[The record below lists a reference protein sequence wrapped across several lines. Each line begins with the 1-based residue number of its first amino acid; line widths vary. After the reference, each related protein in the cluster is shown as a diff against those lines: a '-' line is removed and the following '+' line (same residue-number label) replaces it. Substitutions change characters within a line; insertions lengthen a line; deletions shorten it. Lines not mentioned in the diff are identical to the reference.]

1 MRVSI
6 KRWML
11 AAFIIATMPL
21 FAQQADIQF
30 FRQPDTR
37 GLNVFE
43 TPKTDDILF
52 QGLRVRVGGA
62 FTQQYQGLNHSNGN
76 DTIDLYGMA
85 PGFNLATANLNFDVQ
100 LEDGVRLQLVT
111 YLSSRHHP
119 EAWVKG
125 GFIQFDKLSFLG
137 DGFDWFDKYMTLR
150 LGHYQVNYGDM
161 QFRRTDNGN
170 AMYNPFVG
178 NSIMDAFAT
187 EIGGDLTFQHPDG
200 LLAVLGITNGEIQ
213 GDITDNDL
221 KGPAFQLKLGW
232 DKQMS
237 DDLRVRFTGSAYMAP
252 SSPRSTLYSGDR
264 SGSRFY
270 LVMSDPGARAGDD
283 FTTGRVNPN
292 LRNEVTSIMLTPFVK
307 YKGIEFFG
315 FYEIANGKNEGEDDA
330 RGYNQLLAE
339 VLYRFAKDE
348 QVYVG
353 GRYNTVTGPSFSG
366 ITPAD
371 PDANITITRMEFG
384 AGWFV
389 TKNLL
394 LKATYVD
401 QTYNDVTEGS
411 KFYEGNFNGFMAEA
425 TVAF

>member
-1 MRVSI
+1 MKTLFKSLHLAMALLIAVP
-6 KRWML
+6 ML
-11 AAFIIATMPL
+11 
-21 FAQQADIQF
+21 AQQAPIQF
-30 FRQPDTR
+30 FRQPDAR
-37 GLNVFE
+37 GLNIFE

-52 QGLRVRVGGA
+52 EGLRVRIGGA
-62 FTQQYQGLNHSNGN
+62 FTQQYQGLTHSNGN

-85 PGFNLATANLNFDVQ
+85 PGFNLATANLNLDVQ
-100 LEDGVRLQLVT
+100 LEDGIRLQLVT

-137 DGFDWFDKYMTLR
+137 DGFDWFDKYLTLR

-187 EIGGDLTFQHPDG
+187 EIGGDLTFQHPNG
-200 LLAVLGITNGEIQ
+200 LLAVVGMTNGEIQ
-213 GDITDNDL
+213 GDISDSDL
-221 KGPAFQLKLGW
+221 KGPAFQFKLGY
-232 DKQMS
+232 DKELN
-237 DDLRVRFTGSAYMAP
+237 DDLRVRFTGSAYIAP
-252 SSPRSTLYSGDR
+252 SSPRSTLYAGDR
-264 SGSRFY
+264 AGSRFY

-292 LRNEVTSIMLTPFVK
+292 LRNEVTALMFTPFVK
-307 YKGIEFFG
+307 YKGLEFFG
-315 FYEIANGKNEGEDDA
+315 FYEMASGKNTGETEN
-330 RGYNQLLAE
+330 RSYNQMLAE
-339 VLYRFAKDE
+339 VLYRFAKED

-353 GRYNTVTGPSFSG
+353 GRYNTVSGPSFSG
-366 ITPAD
+366 MVAEGDAD
-371 PDANITITRMEFG
+371 ISVTRIEFG
-384 AGWFV
+384 AGWFI

-394 LKATYVD
+394 LKATYVNQD
-401 QTYNDVTEGS
+401 YNDITVGN
-411 KFYEGNFNGFMAEA
+411 KFHEGNFNGFMAEA

>member
-1 MRVSI
+1 MKTLFKSLHLAMALLIAVP
-6 KRWML
+6 ML
-11 AAFIIATMPL
+11 
-21 FAQQADIQF
+21 AQQAPIQF
-30 FRQPDTR
+30 FRQPDAR
-37 GLNVFE
+37 GLNIFE

-52 QGLRVRVGGA
+52 EGLRVRIGGA
-62 FTQQYQGLNHSNGN
+62 FTQQYQGLTHSNGN

-85 PGFNLATANLNFDVQ
+85 PGFNLATANLNLDVQ
-100 LEDGVRLQLVT
+100 LEDGIRLQLVT

-137 DGFDWFDKYMTLR
+137 DGFDWFDKYLTLR

-187 EIGGDLTFQHPDG
+187 EIGGDLTFQHPNG
-200 LLAVLGITNGEIQ
+200 LLAVVGMTNGEIQ
-213 GDITDNDL
+213 GDISDSDL
-221 KGPAFQLKLGW
+221 KGPAFQFKLGY
-232 DKQMS
+232 DKELN
-237 DDLRVRFTGSAYMAP
+237 DDLRVRFTGSAYIAP
-252 SSPRSTLYSGDR
+252 SSPRSTLYAGDR
-264 SGSRFY
+264 AGSRFY

-292 LRNEVTSIMLTPFVK
+292 LRNEVTALMFTPFVK
-307 YKGIEFFG
+307 YKGLEFFG
-315 FYEIANGKNEGEDDA
+315 FYEMASGKNTGETEN
-330 RGYNQLLAE
+330 RSYSQMLAE
-339 VLYRFAKDE
+339 VLYRFAKED

-353 GRYNTVTGPSFSG
+353 GRYNTVSGPSFSG
-366 ITPAD
+366 MVAEGDAD
-371 PDANITITRMEFG
+371 ISVTRIEFG
-384 AGWFV
+384 AGWFI

-394 LKATYVD
+394 LKATYVNQD
-401 QTYNDVTEGS
+401 YNDITFGN
-411 KFYEGNFNGFMAEA
+411 KFHEGNFNGFMAEA